1 MFQLPSL
8 CRRIQAINLSVAS
21 RTRHTMKLT
30 QVEVK
35 LFKNILDSSPVAIE
49 PDITCFVGK
58 NESGKTAFLHALYRL
73 NPAHGGAK
81 FNVQQQYPA
90 WLEKTHRRE
99 RKNLDEVFPIRATF
113 EVEDSDLAVIE
124 KRFGSGTLKSKTI
137 VLKRQYGG
145 STDYTYEIDEAKAAA
160 FLLTGIDMPAD
171 FKERAR
177 RIATL
182 EEMDV
187 LGKAMTAN
195 GGEACTSACAE
206 IDDKKQEML
215 GEADDLREAVL
226 SQIDELLPKFFYFD
240 EYSYLPG
247 TIKINELLKKKR
259 DDLSEEEATARSL
272 LDLAGAEKEYL
283 LNTDYE
289 VRKRELE
296 NVANALTHDVLE
308 YWSTNPELRV
318 HIDLTQKT
326 IQLAPPQQGVHAVLD
341 ELKVRL
347 WDDRHLLSL
356 PFDQRSSGFRWFFSF
371 LAAFSHYE
379 SRDEPIIILL
389 DEPGLGLHA
398 RAQHDFLR
406 FIERRLAKRCQVLYT
421 THSPFLVQP
430 AHLERARLVQ
440 DEGRQ
445 KGSRVTS
452 DILSIDKDTLFPL
465 QGALGYD
472 LAQHLFVAP
481 HNLVLEGTSDY
492 TYLLLVSDHL
502 KSLGRAGLDARW
514 SLVPVGGADL
524 VPSFVA
530 LLGHHLE
537 VTVLVD
543 SRKEGN
549 QRLQKMAD
557 QGILERNR
565 IITIGEVTKTKLADI
580 EDLFTVDEY
589 LNLYNSA
596 FGSAVKTTDLVG
608 TDPIVSRIARF
619 IGVDRFDHGRSADAL
634 LRSRDRFLPTLS
646 AETLD
651 RFEELFRKVNAT
663 LK

>member
-1 MFQLPSL
+1 
-8 CRRIQAINLSVAS
+8 
-21 RTRHTMKLT
+21 MKLT
-30 QVEVK
+30 EVEVK
-35 LFKNILDSSPVAIE
+35 FFKNILDSTPVAIE

-73 NPAHGGAK
+73 NPAHKGAK

-90 WLEKTHRRE
+90 WLEKAHRRE
-99 RKNLDEVFPIRATF
+99 GTDLEEVQPIRATF
-113 EVEDSDLAVIE
+113 EVEKADLATLE
-124 KRFGSGTLKSKTI
+124 RRFGKGILKSTH
-137 VLKRQYGG
+137 VGFQRAYGG
-145 STDYTYEIDEAKAAA
+145 QGLLAYETDDAKAIA
-160 FLLTGIDMPAD
+160 FLLSGVDIPAD
-171 FKERAR
+171 FKDRASKV
-177 RIATL
+177 ATFADL
-182 EEMDV
+182 DILASEM
-187 LGKAMTAN
+187 KAN
-195 GGEACTSACAE
+195 GGEACTSACADIE
-206 IDDKKQEML
+206 KKKKEML
-215 GEADDLREAVL
+215 GEAPDLRNAVL
-226 SQIDELLPKFFYFD
+226 TQIDALIPKFFYFD
-240 EYSYLPG
+240 EYSALPG
-247 TIKINELLKKKR
+247 TIKIAELLKKDR
-259 DDLSEEEATARSL
+259 DGLSEEEATARSL
-272 LDLAGAEKEYL
+272 LDLAGAEKDYM
-283 LNTDYE
+283 LNADYE

-326 IQLAPPQQGVHAVLD
+326 VQMPQPQQGVHAVLD

-379 SRDEPIIILL
+379 SRKEPIIILL

-406 FIERRLAKRCQVLYT
+406 FIEERLAKRCQVLYT

-430 AHLERARLVQ
+430 GHLERARLVQ
-440 DEGRQ
+440 DEGRK
-445 KGSRVTS
+445 KGSRVSS

-481 HNLVLEGTSDY
+481 HNLVIEGTSDY
-492 TYLLLVSDHL
+492 TYLLLLSDHL
-502 KSLGRAGLDARW
+502 KSLGRTGLDSRW

-589 LNLYNSA
+589 LNLYNST
-596 FGSAVKTTDLVG
+596 FSDKIKSTDLVG
-608 TDPIVSRIARF
+608 NDPIVSRIARF
-619 IGVDRFDHGRSADAL
+619 RGIDRFDHGLPADAL
-634 LRSRDRFLPTLS
+634 LRSRDKFLPTLS
-646 AETLD
+646 AGTLD
-651 RFEELFRKVNAT
+651 RFEELFKKVNAT

>member
-1 MFQLPSL
+1 
-8 CRRIQAINLSVAS
+8 
-21 RTRHTMKLT
+21 MKLT
-30 QVEVK
+30 EVEITY
-35 LFKNILDSSPVAIE
+35 FKNILDSTPVSIE
-49 PDITCFVGK
+49 PNITCFVGK

-73 NPAHGGAK
+73 NPAHAGPK

-99 RKNLDEVFPIRATF
+99 GKKLEEVNPVRATF
-113 EVEDSDLAVIE
+113 EVEKADFVTFE
-124 KRFGSGTLKSKTI
+124 QRFGKGSLKSKY
-137 VLKRQYGG
+137 VVFER
-145 STDYTYEIDEAKAAA
+145 DYAGKGMLRYDVDEIKAVA
-160 FLLTGIDMPAD
+160 FLLSAIDIPAD
-171 FKERAR
+171 FKDRAGNLAR
-177 RIATL
+177 FSELDGLRK
-182 EEMDV
+182 EME
-187 LGKAMTAN
+187 AN
-195 GGEACTSACAE
+195 GGEACKSACA
-206 IDDKKQEML
+206 DMKAKQAEML
-215 GEADDLREAVL
+215 GKAQDLSSAMVG
-226 SQIDELLPKFFYFD
+226 QIDSLIPEFFYFD
-240 EYSYLPG
+240 EYSSLPG
-247 TIKINELLKKKR
+247 TIKIAELLQKKR
-259 DDLSEEEATARSL
+259 DALSEEEATARSL
-272 LDLAGAEKEYL
+272 LDLAGAEKDYL
-283 LNTDYE
+283 LNADYE

-296 NVANALTHDVLE
+296 NVANSLTHDVLE

-318 HIDLTQKT
+318 LIDLVQKT
-326 IQLAPPQQGVHAVLD
+326 VQLPAPQQGVHAVLD
-341 ELKVRL
+341 ELKIRL

-379 SRDEPIIILL
+379 QRQEPIIILL

-406 FIERRLAKRCQVLYT
+406 FIEQRLAKKCQVLYT

-440 DEGRQ
+440 DEGRK
-445 KGSRVTS
+445 KGSRVSS

-481 HNLVLEGTSDY
+481 HSLVIEGTSDY

-502 KSLGRAGLDARW
+502 KSISRTGLDERW

-537 VTVLVD
+537 VTVLID

-549 QRLQKMAD
+549 QRLYKMAD

-565 IITIGEVTKTKLADI
+565 IIAVGDVTKTKLADI

-589 LNLYNSA
+589 LGLYNTA
-596 FGSAVKTTDLVG
+596 FGASLKSSDLVG

-619 IGVDRFDHGRSADAL
+619 LKVDRFDHGRPADAF
-634 LRSRDRFLPTLS
+634 LRSRDKFLPALS
-646 AETLD
+646 ADTVN
-651 RFEELFRKVNAT
+651 RFEELFKKVNAT

>member
-1 MFQLPSL
+1 
-8 CRRIQAINLSVAS
+8 
-21 RTRHTMKLT
+21 MKLIE
-30 QVEVK
+30 VEVK
-35 LFKNILDSSPVAIE
+35 FFKNILDSTPVSVQ

-73 NPAHGGAK
+73 NPAHKGPK

-99 RKNLDEVFPIRATF
+99 GKKLEEVRPVRATF
-113 EVEDSDLAVIE
+113 EVETADLAAFE
-124 KRFGSGTLKSKTI
+124 KRFGAGSLKSKQI
-137 VLKRQYGG
+137 VLERDYGG
-145 STDYTYEIDEAKAAA
+145 QGYLSYETDEAKAIA
-160 FLLTGIDMPAD
+160 FLLSNIEIPAD
-171 FKERAR
+171 FKERAGKLR
-177 RIATL
+177 KFSDL
-182 EEMDV
+182 DGFSEEME
-187 LGKAMTAN
+187 AN
-195 GGEACTSACAE
+195 GGEACKSACTALNE
-206 IDDKKQEML
+206 KEEEML
-215 GEADDLREAVL
+215 GEAKDLTSAMRVE
-226 SQIDELLPKFFYFD
+226 IDSLLPKFFYFD
-240 EYSYLPG
+240 EYSSLPG
-247 TIKINELLKKKR
+247 TIKIAELLQKER
-259 DDLSEEEATARSL
+259 DTLSEEEETARSL
-272 LDLAGAEKEYL
+272 LDLAGAEKDYL
-283 LNTDYE
+283 LNADYE

-296 NVANALTHDVLE
+296 NVANSLTHDVLE

-318 HIDLTQKT
+318 HIDLVQKT
-326 IQLAPPQQGVHAVLD
+326 VKLRAPQEGVHAVLD
-341 ELKVRL
+341 ELKIRL

-371 LAAFSHYE
+371 LAAFSDYE
-379 SRDEPIIILL
+379 QRKEPIIILL

-406 FIERRLAKRCQVLYT
+406 FIEQRLAKKCQVLYT

-430 AHLERARLVQ
+430 THLERARLVQ
-440 DEGRQ
+440 DEGRE
-445 KGSRVTS
+445 KGSRISS

-481 HNLVLEGTSDY
+481 HNLVVEGTSDY
-492 TYLLLVSDHL
+492 TYLLLLSDHL
-502 KSLGRAGLDARW
+502 KSLGRVGLDERW

-565 IITIGEVTKTKLADI
+565 IITIGEITKTRLADI
-580 EDLFTVDEY
+580 EDLFATDEY
-589 LNLYNSA
+589 LSLYNSA
-596 FGSAVKTTDLVG
+596 FGATIRSTDLTG
-608 TDPIVSRIARF
+608 ADPIVSRIARF
-619 IGVDRFDHGRSADAL
+619 LKVERFDHGRPADVF
-634 LRSRDRFLPTLS
+634 LRSRDKFLPSLS
-646 AETLD
+646 ADTLN
-651 RFEELFRKVNAT
+651 RFEELFKKANST